1 MDYKDKLTATG
12 EYHSG
17 SNNWNLKHE
26 ESLIENWKQII
37 IQLGE
42 LYVHAKLCC
51 WDVRTTEIYYHK
63 ATCFMKLKNRYR
75 IHQRNAKQSFLS
87 VMHGSRYPIWYIT
100 LQNFLLTSVTRDK
113 T

>member
-12 EYHSG
+12 ECHSG
-17 SNNWNLKHE
+17 SNNRNLKHE

-51 WDVRTTEIYYHK
+51 
-63 ATCFMKLKNRYR
+63 
-75 IHQRNAKQSFLS
+75 
-87 VMHGSRYPIWYIT
+87 
-100 LQNFLLTSVTRDK
+100 
-113 T
+113 

>member
-75 IHQRNAKQSFLS
+75 SL
-87 VMHGSRYPIWYIT
+87 
-100 LQNFLLTSVTRDK
+100 LQQKKEYTNGTQNNPSWVLCMEADIQYDILLFK
-113 T
+113 TFY